1 MTAELKVTVK
11 TKKAIRV
18 WAGDPGLQ
26 IILDHTLDE
35 LRTEAKPRRQLMV
48 RVNEEFA
55 GRTSFPIPPADWDA
69 LSLTTV
75 RDVRDAVRK
84 RLEGK

>member
-18 WAGDPGLQ
+18 WAGDSDLQ

-35 LRTEAKPRRQLMV
+35 LRAEAKPRRQLMV
-48 RVNEEFA
+48 RVNEEFQ
-55 GRTSFPIPPADWDA
+55 GRKSFPIPPAEWDA
-69 LSLTTV
+69 LSLTTA

-84 RLEGK
+84 RLEAK